1 METRDIKIFSKYKS
15 ARNAVCREIR
25 KINREQRQEVA
36 AQCKENPNFFWKFIN
51 NKRNNRSG
59 IGDLVTTD
67 SHGNNVT
74 ITSNDDK
81 ANVLG
86 NYFNRYLPK
95 KQKTYMIP
103 PKLSIGISPAL
114 TLLISTLIPITS

>member
-1 METRDIKIFSKYKS
+1 MKTRDIKIFSQYKS

-25 KINREQRQEVA
+25 KINRKQQQEDT
-36 AQCKENPNFFWKFIN
+36 QCKENHPKSFWKFIN
-51 NKRNNRSG
+51 NKRNNRSV

-74 ITSNDDK
+74 ITANDEK

-86 NYFNRYLPK
+86 N
-95 KQKTYMIP
+95 
-103 PKLSIGISPAL
+103 
-114 TLLISTLIPITS
+114 